1 MRDILIYITQKKEEE
16 KPEKL
21 AKRKRKKRLVFKA
34 FKRGLVK
41 DLEYKKILPARSK
54 GGDFLRS

>member
-1 MRDILIYITQKKEEE
+1 VKKEKE

-34 FKRGLVK
+34 FQKEPCQGFG
-41 DLEYKKILPARSK
+41 ILK
-54 GGDFLRS
+54 NTTCT